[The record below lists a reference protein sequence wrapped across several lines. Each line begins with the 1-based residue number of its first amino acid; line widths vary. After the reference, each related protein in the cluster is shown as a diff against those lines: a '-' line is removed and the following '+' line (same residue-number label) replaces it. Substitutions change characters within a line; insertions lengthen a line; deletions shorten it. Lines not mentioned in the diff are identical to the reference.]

1 MVRIIELEYVDS
13 RGELVTI
20 SDPELLR
27 TAASS
32 LGLLGI
38 VTAITYELDKMSYAR
53 YQPRHAE
60 GGLSAVL
67 PPPGEKLS
75 KMYCS

>member
-13 RGELVTI
+13 RGELITI

-38 VTAITYELDKMSYAR
+38 VTAITYELDQMSYAR
-53 YQPRHAE
+53 
-60 GGLSAVL
+60 L
-67 PPPGEKLS
+67 PGR
-75 KMYCS
+75 Y

>member
-13 RGELVTI
+13 KGQLVTI
-20 SDPELLR
+20 EDPELLK

-38 VTAITYELDKMSYAR
+38 VTAITYELDQMSYAR
-53 YQPRHAE
+53 
-60 GGLSAVL
+60 
-67 PPPGEKLS
+67 
-75 KMYCS
+75 